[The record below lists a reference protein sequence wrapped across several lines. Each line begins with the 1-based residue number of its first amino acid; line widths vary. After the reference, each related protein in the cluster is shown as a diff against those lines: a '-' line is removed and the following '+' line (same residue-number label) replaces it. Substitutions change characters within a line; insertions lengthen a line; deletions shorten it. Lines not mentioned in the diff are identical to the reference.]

1 MKDLHDYQGDIASIR
16 STMERSVKFLSLS
29 GLSGVLAGI
38 YALLGASFTYY
49 LMYFPNALIGAAFT
63 NDYEKSMLLTLMSIA
78 GVVLILSIATAYY
91 MSVRKAMKAG
101 ISFWNKTSKELLRS
115 LFIPLITGG
124 LLILILIS
132 QGYYGIVAP
141 ACLIFYGL
149 ALIQTS
155 ALTFSE
161 IRYLGFSEIILGLFA
176 ALLPEYGL
184 LFWAAGFGV
193 LHIVYGSVMYY
204 RYDT

>member
-38 YALLGASFTYY
+38 YALLGASLTYY
-49 LMYFPNALIGAAFT
+49 LVYFPHAPVGDVFT
-63 NDYEKSMLLTLMSIA
+63 NADDKSIILWLISIA
-78 GVVLILSIATAYY
+78 IIILILSIATAYY
-91 MSVRKAMKAG
+91 MSVRKATKAG
-101 ISFWNKTSKELLRS
+101 INFYNKTSKELLRS

-124 LLILILIS
+124 LLILILLS
-132 QGYYGIVAP
+132 QGHFGLVIP

-155 ALTFSE
+155 VLTFSE
-161 IRYLGFSEIILGLFA
+161 IRYLGFSEILLGLLA

-193 LHIVYGSVMYY
+193 LHIVYGLVMYY
-204 RYDT
+204 RYDS